1 LRHPFSHAKIAKLE
15 VVLPDKEVKT
25 ALEIIHQNG
34 KTAHS
39 GDGIIYIT
47 EVSEMVKVKSLEP
60 DLENR
65 DL

>member
-1 LRHPFSHAKIAKLE
+1 
-15 VVLPDKEVKT
+15 VDK
-25 ALEIIHQNG
+25 AMEIIHKYG

-47 EVSEMVKVKSLEP
+47 EVMDMVKVKTLET